1 MSSIFKEIFSNA
13 LVENM
18 PARTRKIGSRA
29 EVMHGVCEKTAS
41 GLTKKHLTNNKH
53 GKIVSKRKQALGRK
67 SIKHLKALGYVAKK
81 GHFKLFSKSMAS
93 KSKRSTRKRG
103 GATEGADLKEA
114 FEAMQQ

>member
-1 MSSIFKEIFSNA
+1 
-13 LVENM
+13 M

-41 GLTKKHLTNNKH
+41 GLTKKHLTYNKH

-81 GHFKLFSKSMAS
+81 GHFKLFSKSMAKGK
-93 KSKRSTRKRG
+93 KSKRSTKKRG